1 MAPTLLEP
9 GPDGRRPLDAIV
21 AWLRPRL
28 AELQR
33 DPPATIADRVLCIRA
48 GTGSGKSTAL
58 PAALFELL
66 SGRGSVSRYRGRSII
81 CTQPRVLTAVEIARD
96 LDGAAWAPQLQ
107 LGTATAPGTIGWL
120 TGGLKQSVAHGLVF
134 ATVGVLRAQLDFWD
148 DDAIIDRYA
157 FILVDEAHERSA
169 EADVL
174 LLQLKQFLARNA
186 GRPRLPFVL
195 LLSAT
200 FDPAAYARYFGV
212 PATNVFDVPGRTATI
227 TMRFA
232 AAPPADYAVA
242 AGETAAALHAA
253 EADPPARGDILVF
266 LPGVAEIET
275 AVAAADRALA
285 AAPGARPAL
294 LLKLTGEDVQKQT
307 PAARLAKARLD
318 PSPVQARFVDG
329 AGAVVAAMPLP
340 PPRRIIFSTVVAETG
355 ITFENLGHVVDPG
368 FMREGAV
375 FPPWNVRA
383 LITRP
388 AAASRI
394 LQRRGRVGRVAP
406 GTYHGLYTEEV
417 WAALP
422 PQQHPDLVTSGCE
435 GVFASLLA
443 LGAEA
448 AATAGAG
455 PGDWPAHLDLLDP
468 VPAFAFWQAFA
479 KAAALGLVDGRTGV
493 RTPLGELATRA
504 PRVAMEEFRTV
515 AAAPAW
521 QIAVAELATAL
532 AAVRVRLRLPA
543 AAVAATLPAWLPPAV
558 YAALP
563 PDDFADAV
571 VVFDGYYAALAAAGA
586 AGDAATGAAK
596 LAAFLAAT
604 ELELET
610 LEAWR
615 AARAE
620 LLAELDGLPWLGAAT
635 EILFSRADGFLDRL
649 RRFKRCIYDGFRANA
664 LTRRGPPSAAD
675 RAGAA
680 AARAALVTPP
690 TPPPPR
696 PPRAEPPPAAY
707 TYRGVPVA
715 APRATAANAHFVVTA
730 GIVADSRL
738 AVLRANFVCVLD
750 GLVAADPELLEAA
763 DAADFADS
771 RKPRTEVSPAS
782 EPAPTALA
790 AAFAA
795 PAPAPVSAPVS
806 VSAPADVQAAQKAAR
821 AAASRLAAYVSTC
834 GIARAPVLD
843 LGPEKNSP
851 AARVLVAGF
860 VPEGAIEPLAPA
872 L

>member
-9 GPDGRRPLDAIV
+9 GPDGRRPLDAII

-33 DPPATIADRVLCIRA
+33 EPPATIADRVLCIRA

-66 SGRGSVSRYRGRSII
+66 SGRGPVARYRGRSII

-96 LDGAAWAPQLQ
+96 LDGAAWAPQLR
-107 LGTATAPGTIGWL
+107 LATGATPGTIGWL

-148 DDAIIDRYA
+148 DNAIIDRYA

-212 PATNVFDVPGRTATI
+212 PAQNVFDVPGRTAAI

-266 LPGVAEIET
+266 LPGVAEIAA

-294 LLKLTGEDVQKQT
+294 LLKLTGEDVQGQSE
-307 PAARLAKARLD
+307 AARLAKARLD
-318 PSPVQARFVDG
+318 LTPSRAQFVDG
-329 AGAVVAAMPLP
+329 TGSVVAELPLP

-368 FMREGAV
+368 FMREGAL

-394 LQRRGRVGRVAP
+394 MQRRGRVGRVAP

-422 PQQHPDLVTSGCE
+422 PQQLPDLVTGGCE

-443 LGAEA
+443 LGSEA
-448 AATAGAG
+448 AAGAGAG

-493 RTPLGELATRA
+493 RTALGALATRA

-521 QIAVAELATAL
+521 GIAVAELATAL

-543 AAVAATLPAWLPPAV
+543 AAVPAVLPPWLPPAV

-563 PDDFADAV
+563 PDDFVDAV
-571 VVFDGYYAALAAAGA
+571 AVFDGYYRALAAAGA
-586 AGDAATGAAK
+586 TDAATGAATI
-596 LAAFLAAT
+596 AGFLAKT
-604 ELELET
+604 ELELGV
-610 LEAWR
+610 LESWR

-620 LLAELDGLPWLGAAT
+620 LLAELEGLPWLGATAT
-635 EILFSRADGFLDRL
+635 TIFSDAAGFLDRL
-649 RRFKRCIYDGFRANA
+649 RRFKRCLYDGFRANA
-664 LTRRGPPSAAD
+664 LSRRGPPTPAD
-675 RAGAA
+675 RAAAA
-680 AARAALVTPP
+680 AARAALLTPPP
-690 TPPPPR
+690 TPPPRKPLT
-696 PPRAEPPPAAY
+696 EPPPAAY
-707 TYRGVPVA
+707 TYRGIPVA
-715 APRATAANAHFVVTA
+715 APRATAADAHFVVTA
-730 GIVADSRL
+730 GVVADSRL
-738 AVLRANFVCVLD
+738 PVLRANFVCVLD

-763 DAADFADS
+763 DAADFA
-771 RKPRTEVSPAS
+771 TAS
-782 EPAPTALA
+782 ATASAPPPTTASAPPPLA
-790 AAFAA
+790 AAFAPPEIISTSKTPRDEA
-795 PAPAPVSAPVS
+795 TLET
-806 VSAPADVQAAQKAAR
+806 AR
-821 AAASRLAAYVSTC
+821 AAAQQAAAVAVTRLAAYVSTC
-834 GIARAPVLD
+834 GIARPPVLD
-843 LGPEKNSP
+843 FGAEKGTP
-851 AARVLVAGF
+851 AVQVLLANF
-860 VPEGAIEPLAPA
+860 VPEGAA
-872 L
+872 